1 MTAVTEKGQAILMG
15 KTVSPGIAFG
25 RGCFSRT
32 EGQGKTHRNIKHVP
46 ENTSP
51 LHYAFLQ
58 LDSHLTQLIR
68 YAEQLNDDDTA
79 SLFKAHQMISEE
91 LESEVAKTV
100 DTGKATIKDAIET
113 CFNAYTDYF
122 QNLENEYFSQRADD
136 FTELKHQL
144 LNFLDNK
151 GTVLSCRDYNG
162 CQMGQCVLRNEHILI
177 TEDLSSSVAI
187 RINQHTKGIITNKC
201 NPNSHAAVIARS
213 LGIPIVSGIK
223 NPLQCFSHLDN
234 ILIDGETGEI
244 LTNPDESRL
253 KKIRSRINKP
263 TSLYEMVEPVT
274 GFTVLADIDL
284 HKDVEKAIKVGA
296 EGIGLYRTEF
306 EMLSKDRDLDEEEQR
321 EIYQYVIDHM
331 QGKPVSIRLMDLGSD
346 KSSAWLELDEED
358 NPALGCRGARLLLS
372 RPELLETQARAIAE
386 VSRHAMVDVMYP
398 MISNVGEFL
407 QLKKLFMDA
416 VIGIDNTNIRHGVM
430 FEVPSACINA
440 AALYDVIDFG
450 RIGTNDLVQYL
461 FARDRTSNDFDYI
474 EMVNDPALWQL
485 IASIVDAAQKAK
497 KPLELCGM
505 LVEIPS
511 MIPALIKAGITTVS
525 TPPKNIATVRRVARA
540 FLEDRQA

>member
-1 MTAVTEKGQAILMG
+1 MTAVTGKGQAILMG
-15 KTVSPGIAFG
+15 TTVSPGIAFG

-32 EGQGKTHRNIKHVP
+32 EGQGKTHRDINHVP
-46 ENTSP
+46 ENITP
-51 LHYAFLQ
+51 IRYAFLQ
-58 LDSHLTQLIR
+58 LDRHLMQLIR

-113 CFNAYTDYF
+113 CFDAYTDYF
-122 QNLENEYFSQRADD
+122 KNLENEYFSQRADD

-144 LNFLDNK
+144 LNFLDNNT
-151 GTVLSCRDYNG
+151 TVLSCRDYNG
-162 CQMGQCVLRNEHILI
+162 CQMGQCVLKNEHILI

-263 TSLYEMVEPVT
+263 TSHFEMVEPVT

-306 EMLSKDRDLDEEEQR
+306 EMLSKDRNLDEEEQR

-331 QGKPVSIRLMDLGSD
+331 QGKPVTIRLMDLGSD

-372 RPELLETQARAIAE
+372 RPELLETQAKAIAE

-398 MISNVGEFL
+398 MISSVGEFL

-416 VIGIDNTNIRHGVM
+416 VVGIDNTNIRHGVM

-485 IASIVDAAQKAK
+485 IASIVDAAQKTK
-497 KPLELCGM
+497 KPLDLCGM

-525 TPPKNIATVRRVARA
+525 TPPKNIANVRRVARA
-540 FLEDRQA
+540 FLVDH

>member
-1 MTAVTEKGQAILMG
+1 MG

-32 EGQGKTHRNIKHVP
+32 EGQGKSHRDMNHVP

-58 LDSHLTQLIR
+58 LDRHLMQLIR
-68 YAEQLNDDDTA
+68 YSEQVNDDDTA
-79 SLFKAHQMISEE
+79 SLFKAHKMISEE

-100 DTGKATIKDAIET
+100 DSGKETIKDAIVK
-113 CFNAYTDYF
+113 CFDTYTDYF
-122 QNLENEYFSQRADD
+122 QHLENEYFSQRADD
-136 FTELKHQL
+136 FIELKHQL
-144 LNFLDNK
+144 LSFLDNNT
-151 GTVLSCRDYNG
+151 TVLSCKDYNG
-162 CQMGQCVLRNEHILI
+162 CKMGKCVLKNEHILI
-177 TEDLSSSVAI
+177 TEDLSSSAAI
-187 RINQHTKGIITNKC
+187 RINQYTKGIITNKC

-223 NPLQCFSHLDN
+223 NPLQCFSLLDN

-244 LTNPDESRL
+244 LTNPDESIL

-263 TSLYEMVEPVT
+263 TSYYEMVEPVT

-306 EMLSKDRDLDEEEQR
+306 EMLSKDRDLNEEEQR

-398 MISNVGEFL
+398 MISSVGEFL
-407 QLKKLFMDA
+407 QLKRLFMDA
-416 VIGIDNTNIRHGVM
+416 MIGIDNTNIRHGIM

-461 FARDRTSNDFDYI
+461 FAHDRTSNDFDYI
-474 EMVNDPALWQL
+474 EMVKDPALWQL
-485 IASIVDAAQKAK
+485 IDLIVDAAQKAQ

-511 MIPALIKAGITTVS
+511 MIPAMIKAGITTVS
-525 TPPKNIATVRRVARA
+525 APPKNIANIRRVARA
-540 FLEDRQA
+540 FLEDHRA

>member
-1 MTAVTEKGQAILMG
+1 MTSVTGRAQSIFMG
-15 KTVSPGIAFG
+15 TTVSPGVAFG

-32 EGQGKTHRNIKHVP
+32 EGQEKTRKDINIVP

-58 LDSHLTQLIR
+58 LDRHLMQLIR
-68 YAEQLNDDDTA
+68 YSEQLNDDDTA
-79 SLFKAHQMISEE
+79 SLFKAHKMISEE
-91 LESEVAKTV
+91 LESEVEKTV
-100 DTGKATIKDAIET
+100 DSGNATIKDAIVK
-113 CFNAYTDYF
+113 CFDAYTDYF

-136 FTELKHQL
+136 FTELKHLL

-151 GTVLSCRDYNG
+151 GTVLSCKDYNG
-162 CQMGQCVLRNEHILI
+162 CRMGECVLKNEHILI
-177 TEDLSSSVAI
+177 TEDLSSSAAI
-187 RINQHTKGIITNKC
+187 RINQYTKGIITNKC

-234 ILIDGETGEI
+234 IFIDGETGEI
-244 LTNPDESRL
+244 LTNPDITILEQN
-253 KKIRSRINKP
+253 RSRINRP
-263 TSLYEMVEPVT
+263 ASHYEMVEPVT

-398 MISNVGEFL
+398 MISSVAEFL
-407 QLKKLFMDA
+407 QLKKIFMDA

-440 AALYDVIDFG
+440 AALYEVIDFG

-461 FARDRTSNDFDYI
+461 FARDRTSNDFDYA

-505 LVEIPS
+505 LVEIPG
-511 MIPALIKAGITTVS
+511 MIPQLIKAGITTVS
-525 TPPKNIATVRRVARA
+525 APPKNIASVRRVART
-540 FLEDRQA
+540 FLEDHRA